1 MSDSIL
7 VPVRKVTEY
16 GRTHTDYVK
25 MPRTAYQKIVRNF
38 RLYPVYALYKEN
50 AWRTYD
56 GAGRLLAVRPARPT
70 AKQLRDDTRRYYAS
84 RRIANEAAK
93 QFLANSIATYGK
105 SI

>member
-7 VPVRKVTEY
+7 VPARKVTEY
-16 GRTHTDYVK
+16 GCTHTVYLK
-25 MPRTAYQKIVRNF
+25 LPRIAYQKIVRNF

-56 GAGRLLAVRPARPT
+56 GAGKLLAIRPARPT
-70 AKQLRDDTRRYYAS
+70 AKQLRDDTRKYYKS
-84 RRIANEAAK
+84 RRIATEAAN

>member
-1 MSDSIL
+1 MSDTIL
-7 VPVRKVTEY
+7 VPARKVTEY
-16 GRTHTDYVK
+16 GHAHTVYLK
-25 MPRTAYQKIVRNF
+25 LPRIAYQKIVRNF

-56 GAGRLLAVRPARPT
+56 GAGKLLAIRPARPT
-70 AKQLRDDTRRYYAS
+70 AKQLRDDTRKYYKS
-84 RRIANEAAK
+84 RRIATEAAN

>member
-7 VPVRKVTEY
+7 VHARK
-16 GRTHTDYVK
+16 
-25 MPRTAYQKIVRNF
+25 
-38 RLYPVYALYKEN
+38 
-50 AWRTYD
+50 
-56 GAGRLLAVRPARPT
+56 
-70 AKQLRDDTRRYYAS
+70 YYAS